1 MSHSAE
7 AEGAG
12 LLARVRSL
20 VGGLLEIIETRLE
33 LFGADIELQAE
44 RLRRV
49 AVLLLAGLLFLALA
63 LVFGSVLV
71 IAAFWDTYRLAAI
84 AAVGAVHL
92 AAGIGCL
99 LWLRHLV
106 RAGPRPFDATIAE
119 LRQDIARLR

>member
-20 VGGLLEIIETRLE
+20 VGGLLEILETRLE
-33 LFGADIELQAE
+33 LVGADIELQAE
-44 RLRRV
+44 RLRRI
-49 AVLLLAGLLFLALA
+49 AILLLAGLLFLALA

-71 IAAFWDTYRLAAI
+71 IAAFWDTHRLAAI

-99 LWLRHLV
+99 LWLRRLV

>member
-71 IAAFWDTYRLAAI
+71 IAAVWDTYRLAAI

-92 AAGIGCL
+92 AAGSGVCSGCGT
-99 LWLRHLV
+99 
-106 RAGPRPFDATIAE
+106 RARRTAPFDATIAE
-119 LRQDIARLR
+119 LRQTSRGC

>member
-7 AEGAG
+7 ADGTG

-20 VGGLLEIIETRLE
+20 IGGLLEILETRIE
-33 LFGADIELQAE
+33 LVGADIELQAE

-49 AVLLLAGLLFLALA
+49 AVLLLVGLLFLALA

-92 AAGIGCL
+92 AIGIGCL
-99 LWLRHLV
+99 LRLRHVV